1 MNSNALTR
9 VILLCCLLVLM
20 GPASRGQKRKVEEWD
35 EKAQKQFVDRYL
47 SLYVAE
53 AFDYSD
59 QQPEDA
65 KLLFKEIGAA
75 ANDAMKLVRMHSWA
89 VDLYVERIKAI
100 RKEPDGG
107 MNRATA
113 LIARLYHSGRPDVLE
128 VVSDRLQD
136 DPEFPYLVKRLL
148 GMSTSSPKPDAFS
161 MWIRALESGNPV
173 VKQAMQELVVELG
186 KYPNSPQWDLIVAG
200 IVDRYGHSPNA
211 LEMASDPVF
220 QAIAAGDARRAA
232 EVKSRLLSS
241 TEKEHLRRQVGPSV
255 VRK

>member
-1 MNSNALTR
+1 
-9 VILLCCLLVLM
+9 M

-107 MNRATA
+107 IFRATA
-113 LIARLYHSGRPDVLE
+113 LIAELYHSGRPDVLE
-128 VVSDRLQD
+128 IVSDRLQD
-136 DPEFPYLVKRLL
+136 DPEFPDLVKSLL
-148 GMSTSSPKPDAFS
+148 VSSIGSPHPGEFNV
-161 MWIRALESGNPV
+161 WTRALQSNHPTV
-173 VKQAMQELVVELG
+173 RKTMQEFVVAVCTSG
-186 KYPNSPQWDLIVAG
+186 HGPQWDLIVAG

>member
-1 MNSNALTR
+1 MRFDVLLRYTLT
-9 VILLCCLLVLM
+9 CCLLVLW
-20 GPASRGQKRKVEEWD
+20 GSEGKAQERKIGEWS
-35 EKAQKQFVDRYL
+35 EKAQKQFMEEYLALWVEGVKLVDAGL
-47 SLYVAE
+47 T
-53 AFDYSD
+53 
-59 QQPEDA
+59 
-65 KLLFKEIGAA
+65 
-75 ANDAMKLVRMHSWA
+75 NDAMRLLGMHSWA

-128 VVSDRLQD
+128 IVSDRLQD
-136 DPEFPYLVKRLL
+136 DPEFPDLVKSLL
-148 GMSTSSPKPDAFS
+148 VSSIGSPHPGEFNV
-161 MWIRALESGNPV
+161 WTRALQSNHPTV
-173 VKQAMQELVVELG
+173 RKTMQEFVVAVCTSG
-186 KYPNSPQWDLIVAG
+186 HGPQWDLIVAG

-241 TEKEHLRRQVGPSV
+241 TEKEHLRRQVAPSV